1 MNWSTV
7 LRVSLFFV
15 SFMVFRLLKLMMR
28 FRDAFEMCSGHTPF
42 CLHCKGTTFVDAN
55 HTVAY
60 VAVRILNFNCCSA
73 ATVHLNDLLLVLL
86 RVARAIWMSS
96 DSLGRVEPCV
106 RACNGSPTT

>member
-1 MNWSTV
+1 MPSRCVRGISLFVYIAKV
-7 LRVSLFFV
+7 LR
-15 SFMVFRLLKLMMR
+15 
-28 FRDAFEMCSGHTPF
+28 
-42 CLHCKGTTFVDAN
+42 TTFVDAN

-86 RVARAIWMSS
+86 RVARATWMSS
-96 DSLGRVEPCV
+96 DSLGRVVPCV